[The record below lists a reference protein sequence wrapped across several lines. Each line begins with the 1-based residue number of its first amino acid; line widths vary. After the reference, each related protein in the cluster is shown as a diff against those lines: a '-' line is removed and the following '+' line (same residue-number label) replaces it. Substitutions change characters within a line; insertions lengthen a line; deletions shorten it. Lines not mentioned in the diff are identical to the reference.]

1 MTPHSY
7 RNSLLM
13 VFCAGLFW
21 STQGLAI
28 RLIEGS
34 DAWQILFY
42 RSVSLS
48 AFLLVVVIFKY
59 GTGAFG
65 AIRQTGL
72 PGVIGAICLVFAY
85 AFGILAMQQTT
96 IADAVLLFAT
106 APFFA
111 AVLGW
116 LFLAETVQKSTWIA
130 IGLAMAGIIVMQGG
144 AIASGNAPGNLY
156 AVGSALCFALFTLV
170 LRWRKQSDMMPVVL
184 LSGLFATVICFGV
197 STTMGTGLS
206 VPGNDMVVA
215 SLMGVFQTGAGLVLY
230 TIGAKTVPAVQLAL
244 LPLIEVILSPL
255 WVALI
260 IGEHPAA
267 IVLAGGLLVGVAV
280 IGDAV
285 LTARRSPIEPDRS
298 HLQRPGE
305 RRPRGSSAP

>member
-1 MTPHSY
+1 MQRSY

-13 VFCAGLFW
+13 VFCAGLLW

-48 AFLLVVVIFKY
+48 VFLLIAVFFQY
-59 GTGAFG
+59 GRGTICALRSTG
-65 AIRQTGL
+65 I
-72 PGVIGAICLVFAY
+72 PGVVGAVCLVFAY

-116 LFLAETVQKSTWIA
+116 LFLTEKVQRSTWIA
-130 IGLAMAGIIVMQGG
+130 IGLAMAGIVVMQGG
-144 AIASGNAPGNLY
+144 AIASGNVLGNLY

-170 LRWRKQSDMMPVVL
+170 LRWRKHGDMVPTVL
-184 LSGLFATVICFGV
+184 LSGLFATVICFGI
-197 STTMGTGLS
+197 STALGTGLS
-206 VPGNDMVVA
+206 VPTNDILVA

-230 TIGAKTVPAVQLAL
+230 TIGARTVPAVQLAL
-244 LPLIEVILSPL
+244 LPLIEVVLSPI
-255 WVALI
+255 WVAVV
-260 IGEHPAA
+260 IGEIPTA
-267 IVLAGGLLVGVAV
+267 IVLIGGLLVGIAI
-280 IGDAV
+280 IGDAL
-285 LTARRSPIEPDRS
+285 LTARRPAIEPDRNV
-298 HLQRPGE
+298 
-305 RRPRGSSAP
+305 A

>member
-1 MTPHSY
+1 
-7 RNSLLM
+7 M

-48 AFLLVVVIFKY
+48 VFLLIAVFFQY
-59 GTGAFG
+59 GRGTICALRSTG
-65 AIRQTGL
+65 I
-72 PGVIGAICLVFAY
+72 PGVVGAVCLVFAY

-116 LFLAETVQKSTWIA
+116 LFLTEKVQRSTWIA
-130 IGLAMAGIIVMQGG
+130 IGLAMAGIVVMQGG
-144 AIASGNAPGNLY
+144 AIASGNVLGNLY

-170 LRWRKQSDMMPVVL
+170 LRWRKHGDMVPTVL
-184 LSGLFATVICFGV
+184 LSGLFATVICFGI
-197 STTMGTGLS
+197 STALGTGLS
-206 VPGNDMVVA
+206 VPTNDILVA

-230 TIGAKTVPAVQLAL
+230 TIGARTVPAVQLAL
-244 LPLIEVILSPL
+244 LPLIEVVLSPI
-255 WVALI
+255 WVAVV
-260 IGEHPAA
+260 IGEIPTA
-267 IVLAGGLLVGVAV
+267 IVLIGGLLVGIAI
-280 IGDAV
+280 IGDAL
-285 LTARRSPIEPDRS
+285 LTARRPAIEPDRNV
-298 HLQRPGE
+298 
-305 RRPRGSSAP
+305 A

>member
-1 MTPHSY
+1 MPRSY

-48 AFLLVVVIFKY
+48 VFLLGVVFFQY
-59 GTGAFG
+59 GRSSIG
-65 AIRQTGL
+65 AIRSTGV
-72 PGVIGAICLVFAY
+72 PGVVGAVCLVFAY

-116 LFLAETVQKSTWIA
+116 LFLAEKVQRSTWIA
-130 IGLAMAGIIVMQGG
+130 IGLAMAGIVVMQGG
-144 AIASGNAPGNLY
+144 AIASGNALGNLY

-170 LRWRKQSDMMPVVL
+170 LRWRKHGDMMPTVL
-184 LSGLFATVICFGV
+184 LSGLFATVICFGF
-197 STTMGTGLS
+197 STALGTGLS
-206 VPGNDMVVA
+206 VPTNDILVA

-230 TIGAKTVPAVQLAL
+230 TIGARTVPAVQLAL
-244 LPLIEVILSPL
+244 LPLIEVVLSPI
-255 WVALI
+255 WVAVI
-260 IGEHPAA
+260 IGEIPTA
-267 IVLAGGLLVGVAV
+267 IVLIGGLLVGIAIV
-280 IGDAV
+280 GDAL
-285 LTARRSPIEPDRS
+285 LTARRPEIEPDRNVS
-298 HLQRPGE
+298 
-305 RRPRGSSAP
+305 

>member
-1 MTPHSY
+1 
-7 RNSLLM
+7 M

-48 AFLLVVVIFKY
+48 VFLLIAVFFQY
-59 GTGAFG
+59 GRGTICALRSTG
-65 AIRQTGL
+65 I
-72 PGVIGAICLVFAY
+72 PGVVGAVCLVFAY
-85 AFGILAMQQTT
+85 AFGIIAMQQTT

-116 LFLAETVQKSTWIA
+116 LFLTEKVQRSTWIA
-130 IGLAMAGIIVMQGG
+130 IGLAMAGIVVMQGG
-144 AIASGNAPGNLY
+144 AIASGNVLGNLY

-170 LRWRKQSDMMPVVL
+170 LRWRKHGDMVPTVL
-184 LSGLFATVICFGV
+184 LSGLFATVICFGI
-197 STTMGTGLS
+197 STALGTGLS
-206 VPGNDMVVA
+206 VPTNDILVA

-230 TIGAKTVPAVQLAL
+230 TIGARTVPAVQLAL
-244 LPLIEVILSPL
+244 LPLIEVVLSPI
-255 WVALI
+255 WVAVV
-260 IGEHPAA
+260 IGEIPTA
-267 IVLAGGLLVGVAV
+267 IVLIGGLLVGIAI
-280 IGDAV
+280 IGDAL
-285 LTARRSPIEPDRS
+285 LTARRPAIEPDRNV
-298 HLQRPGE
+298 
-305 RRPRGSSAP
+305 A

>member
-1 MTPHSY
+1 
-7 RNSLLM
+7 M

-48 AFLLVVVIFKY
+48 VFLLIAVFFQY
-59 GTGAFG
+59 GRGTIGALRSTG
-65 AIRQTGL
+65 I
-72 PGVIGAICLVFAY
+72 PGVVGAVCLVFAY

-116 LFLAETVQKSTWIA
+116 LFLTEKVQRSTWIA
-130 IGLAMAGIIVMQGG
+130 IGLAMAGIVVMQGG
-144 AIASGNAPGNLY
+144 AIASGNALGNLY

-170 LRWRKQSDMMPVVL
+170 LRWRKHGDMVPTVL
-184 LSGLFATVICFGV
+184 LSGLFATVICFGI
-197 STTMGTGLS
+197 STALGTGLS
-206 VPGNDMVVA
+206 VPTNDILVA

-230 TIGAKTVPAVQLAL
+230 TIGARTVPAVQLAL
-244 LPLIEVILSPL
+244 LPLIEVVLSPI
-255 WVALI
+255 WVAVV
-260 IGEHPAA
+260 IGEIPTA
-267 IVLAGGLLVGVAV
+267 IVLIGGLLVGIAI
-280 IGDAV
+280 IGDAL
-285 LTARRSPIEPDRS
+285 LTARRPAIEPGRNV
-298 HLQRPGE
+298 
-305 RRPRGSSAP
+305 A

>member
-1 MTPHSY
+1 MQRSY

-48 AFLLVVVIFKY
+48 VFLLIAVFFQY
-59 GTGAFG
+59 GRGTICALRSTG
-65 AIRQTGL
+65 I
-72 PGVIGAICLVFAY
+72 PGVVGAVCLVFAY

-116 LFLAETVQKSTWIA
+116 LFLTEKVQRSTWIA
-130 IGLAMAGIIVMQGG
+130 IGLAMAGIVVMQGG
-144 AIASGNAPGNLY
+144 AIASGNVLGNLY

-170 LRWRKQSDMMPVVL
+170 LRWRKHGDMVPTVL
-184 LSGLFATVICFGV
+184 LSGLFATVICFGI
-197 STTMGTGLS
+197 STALGTGLS
-206 VPGNDMVVA
+206 VPTNDILVA

-230 TIGAKTVPAVQLAL
+230 TIGARTVPAVQLAL
-244 LPLIEVILSPL
+244 LPLIEVVLSPI
-255 WVALI
+255 WVAVV
-260 IGEHPAA
+260 IGEIPTA
-267 IVLAGGLLVGVAV
+267 IVLIGGLLVGIAI
-280 IGDAV
+280 IGDAL
-285 LTARRSPIEPDRS
+285 LTARRPAIEPDRNV
-298 HLQRPGE
+298 
-305 RRPRGSSAP
+305 A

>member
-1 MTPHSY
+1 MMLRSY
-7 RNSLLM
+7 RNSLFM

-42 RSVSLS
+42 RSVSLT
-48 AFLLVVVIFKY
+48 AFLSVVILFRY
-59 GTGAFG
+59 GRGSFDAIRRTGFPGAVG
-65 AIRQTGL
+65 AIF
-72 PGVIGAICLVFAY
+72 LVFAY

-116 LFLAETVQKSTWIA
+116 LFLAEKVQGSTWIA
-130 IGLAMAGIIVMQGG
+130 ISLAMAGIVVMQGG
-144 AIASGNAPGNLY
+144 AIANGNALGNLY

-170 LRWRKQSDMMPVVL
+170 LRWRKDGDMMPTVL
-184 LSGLFATVICFGV
+184 LSGVFAAIICFVV
-197 STTMGTGLS
+197 SQVTGTGLA
-206 VPGNDMVVA
+206 VPMDDIIVA
-215 SLMGVFQTGAGLVLY
+215 SLMGIFQTGAGLVLY
-230 TIGAKTVPAVQLAL
+230 TIGARTVPAVQLAL

-260 IGEHPAA
+260 IGEFPTV
-267 IVLAGGLLVGVAV
+267 IVLVGGFLVGVAI
-280 IGDAV
+280 IGDAI
-285 LTARRSPIEPDRS
+285 LTARKPAAER
-298 HLQRPGE
+298 E
-305 RRPRGSSAP
+305 RRIT

>member
-1 MTPHSY
+1 MMQRSY

-48 AFLLVVVIFKY
+48 VFLLIVVFFQYGRGTIGAVR
-59 GTGAFG
+59 GTG
-65 AIRQTGL
+65 T
-72 PGVIGAICLVFAY
+72 PGVVGAVCLVFAY

-116 LFLAETVQKSTWIA
+116 LFLSEKVQRSTWIA
-130 IGLAMAGIIVMQGG
+130 IGLAMAGIVVMQGG
-144 AIASGNAPGNLY
+144 AIASGNALGNLY
-156 AVGSALCFALFTLV
+156 AVGSALCFALFTVV
-170 LRWRKQSDMMPVVL
+170 LRWRKHGDMLPTVL
-184 LSGLFATVICFGV
+184 LSGLFATVICFGI
-197 STTMGTGLS
+197 STALGTGLS
-206 VPGNDMVVA
+206 VPTNDILVA

-230 TIGAKTVPAVQLAL
+230 TIGARTVPAVQLAL
-244 LPLIEVILSPL
+244 LPLIEVVLSPI
-255 WVALI
+255 WVAVI
-260 IGEHPAA
+260 IGEIPTA
-267 IVLAGGLLVGVAV
+267 IVLIGGLLVGIAI
-280 IGDAV
+280 IGDAL
-285 LTARRSPIEPDRS
+285 LTARKPAIEPGRNV
-298 HLQRPGE
+298 
-305 RRPRGSSAP
+305 A

>member
-1 MTPHSY
+1 
-7 RNSLLM
+7 M

-48 AFLLVVVIFKY
+48 VFLLIAVFFQY
-59 GTGAFG
+59 GRGTICALRSTG
-65 AIRQTGL
+65 I
-72 PGVIGAICLVFAY
+72 PGVVGAVCLVFAY

-116 LFLAETVQKSTWIA
+116 LFLTEKVQRSTWIA
-130 IGLAMAGIIVMQGG
+130 IGLAMAGIVVMQGG
-144 AIASGNAPGNLY
+144 AIASGNVLGNLY

-170 LRWRKQSDMMPVVL
+170 LRWRKHGDMVPTVL
-184 LSGLFATVICFGV
+184 LSGLFATVICFGI
-197 STTMGTGLS
+197 STALGTGLS
-206 VPGNDMVVA
+206 VPTNDILVA

-230 TIGAKTVPAVQLAL
+230 TIGARTVPAVQLAL
-244 LPLIEVILSPL
+244 LPLIEVVLSPI
-255 WVALI
+255 WVAVV
-260 IGEHPAA
+260 IGEIPTA
-267 IVLAGGLLVGVAV
+267 IVLIGGLLVGIAI
-280 IGDAV
+280 IGDAL
-285 LTARRSPIEPDRS
+285 LTARRPAIEPGRNV
-298 HLQRPGE
+298 
-305 RRPRGSSAP
+305 A

>member
-1 MTPHSY
+1 MQRSY

-48 AFLLVVVIFKY
+48 VFLLIAVFFQY
-59 GTGAFG
+59 GRGTICALRSTG
-65 AIRQTGL
+65 I
-72 PGVIGAICLVFAY
+72 PGVVGAVCLVFAY

-116 LFLAETVQKSTWIA
+116 LFLTEKVQRSTWIA
-130 IGLAMAGIIVMQGG
+130 IGLAMAGIVVMQGG
-144 AIASGNAPGNLY
+144 AIASGNALGNLY

-170 LRWRKQSDMMPVVL
+170 LRWRKHGDMVPTVL
-184 LSGLFATVICFGV
+184 LSGLFATVICFGI
-197 STTMGTGLS
+197 STALGTGLS
-206 VPGNDMVVA
+206 VPTNDILVA

-230 TIGAKTVPAVQLAL
+230 TIGARTVPAVQLAL
-244 LPLIEVILSPL
+244 LPLIEVVLSPI
-255 WVALI
+255 WVAVV
-260 IGEHPAA
+260 IGEIPTA
-267 IVLAGGLLVGVAV
+267 IVLIGGLLVGIAI
-280 IGDAV
+280 IGDAL
-285 LTARRSPIEPDRS
+285 LTARRPAIESGRNV
-298 HLQRPGE
+298 
-305 RRPRGSSAP
+305 A

>member
-1 MTPHSY
+1 MMLRSY
-7 RNSLLM
+7 RLSLLT
-13 VFCAGLFW
+13 VFCAGVLW

-28 RLIEGS
+28 RLIGDS
-34 DAWQILFY
+34 DAWQILFF

-48 AFLLVVVIFKY
+48 VFLLIVVVFRY
-59 GTGAFG
+59 GRGAFA
-65 AIRQTGL
+65 AIGRIGL
-72 PGVIGAICLVFAY
+72 PGIAGAVCLVFAY
-85 AFGILAMQQTT
+85 ALGIFAMQQTT

-116 LFLAETVQKSTWIA
+116 LVLDEKVQRPTWIA
-130 IGLAMAGIIVMQGG
+130 IGFAMSGIVVMQGG
-144 AIASGNAPGNLY
+144 AIARGSALGNLY

-170 LRWRKQSDMMPVVL
+170 LRWRKDGDMMPTVL
-184 LSGLFATVICFGV
+184 LSGVFATVICFGI
-197 STTMGTGLS
+197 TTAMGTGLS
-206 VPGNDMVVA
+206 VPSTDILVA

-230 TIGAKTVPAVQLAL
+230 TIGARAVAAVQLAL

-260 IGEHPAA
+260 IGEIPTA
-267 IVLAGGLLVGVAV
+267 IVLLGGSLVGVAI

-285 LTARRSPIEPDRS
+285 LTARRPAIEPVRNVT
-298 HLQRPGE
+298 
-305 RRPRGSSAP
+305 

>member
-1 MTPHSY
+1 MQRSY

-48 AFLLVVVIFKY
+48 VFLLIAVFFQY
-59 GTGAFG
+59 GRGTICALRSTG
-65 AIRQTGL
+65 I
-72 PGVIGAICLVFAY
+72 PGVVGAVCLVFAY

-116 LFLAETVQKSTWIA
+116 LFLTEKVQRSTWIA
-130 IGLAMAGIIVMQGG
+130 IGLAMAGIVVMQGG
-144 AIASGNAPGNLY
+144 AIASGNALGNLY

-170 LRWRKQSDMMPVVL
+170 LRWRKHGDMVPTVL
-184 LSGLFATVICFGV
+184 LSGLFATVICFGI
-197 STTMGTGLS
+197 STALGTGLS
-206 VPGNDMVVA
+206 VPTNDILVA

-230 TIGAKTVPAVQLAL
+230 TIGARTVPAVQLAL
-244 LPLIEVILSPL
+244 LPLIEVVLSPI
-255 WVALI
+255 WVAVV
-260 IGEHPAA
+260 IGEIPTA
-267 IVLAGGLLVGVAV
+267 IVLIGGLLVGIAI
-280 IGDAV
+280 IGDAL
-285 LTARRSPIEPDRS
+285 LTARRPAIEPDRNV
-298 HLQRPGE
+298 
-305 RRPRGSSAP
+305 A